1 MIDSNFQR
9 HKLENSLRIL
19 RYLRSLLE
27 EWRSKHRYVILEELQ
42 RYCRDHLKVHV
53 TVFTHC
59 IVEHFA
65 NGGKHPSVVDLI
77 PKAIKALED
86 EWIALGF
93 DPKRQ
98 YPPKEEEHAA

>member
-9 HKLENSLRIL
+9 HKLENSLRTL
-19 RYLRSLLE
+19 RYLRALME
-27 EWRSKHRYVILEELQ
+27 EWRRKHRHAVLLELQ
-42 RYCRDHLKVHV
+42 GYCEAHKKEHL
-53 TVFTHC
+53 TVFTRA
-59 IVEHFA
+59 IVEHLA
-65 NGGKHPSVVDLI
+65 ESGAYLSVVDLI

-98 YPPKEEEHAA
+98 YPPKEEYAA